1 MLLGLLFGVSL
12 LKAYNPAR
20 KEIANLAPNR
30 KENQCLPLEPEQF
43 IYLFFIFIFYVL
55 FFLLFFIFFFL
66 NLFIYLSVYSSSFLT

>member
-20 KEIANLAPNR
+20 KEIANLTPNR

-43 IYLFFIFIFYVL
+43 IYLFIFIFFMFY
-55 FFLLFFIFFFL
+55 FFYFFIIFYFF
-66 NLFIYLSVYSSSFLT
+66 